1 MRNFKYLCFLFLI
14 FTNNSAKTQIENLVF
29 HGAYTFET
37 NSLQKACAVYVSIFN
52 NTKKDFSIESISTKV
67 ASKAEIHEIET
78 KKEIIKMI
86 KKENFLIKSKQ
97 QVFFQPGGTH
107 LMLMGLKKKLDD
119 GSSFEVEFSLND
131 GSKKKVPVMVL
142 NEKLKENFIE

>member
-1 MRNFKYLCFLFLI
+1 MKNLKYIHIIFLLI
-14 FTNNSAKTQIENLVF
+14 LPNTVNSNQDSLVF

-37 NSLQKACAVYVSIFN
+37 FDGQKACAVYVSIFN
-52 NTKKDFSIESISTKV
+52 NTNKDFLIESISTKV

-78 KKEIIKMI
+78 DNEIVKMK

-107 LMLMGLKKKLDD
+107 LMLMGLKKKLEDR
-119 GSSFEVEFSLND
+119 SSFKVEFSLND
-131 GSKKKVPVMVL
+131 GSQKNVNVIVL
-142 NEKLKENFIE
+142 NEKLKENLIE

>member
-1 MRNFKYLCFLFLI
+1 M
-14 FTNNSAKTQIENLVF
+14 
-29 HGAYTFET
+29 
-37 NSLQKACAVYVSIFN
+37 
-52 NTKKDFSIESISTKV
+52 
-67 ASKAEIHEIET
+67 ASKAEIHEIKTEN
-78 KKEIIKMI
+78 EIIKMK

-119 GSSFEVEFSLND
+119 GSSFEVDFSLND

>member
-1 MRNFKYLCFLFLI
+1 M
-14 FTNNSAKTQIENLVF
+14 
-29 HGAYTFET
+29 
-37 NSLQKACAVYVSIFN
+37 
-52 NTKKDFSIESISTKV
+52 
-67 ASKAEIHEIET
+67 ASKAEIHEINTEN
-78 KKEIIKMI
+78 EIIKMK

-119 GSSFEVEFSLND
+119 GSSFKVEFSLND

>member
-1 MRNFKYLCFLFLI
+1 MKNFKYIQFIFLLI
-14 FTNNSAKTQIENLVF
+14 LSNSVNSNQESIVF

-37 NSLQKACAVYVSIFN
+37 FDGQRACAVYVSIFN
-52 NTKKDFSIESISTKV
+52 NTNKDFLIESISTKV
-67 ASKAEIHEIET
+67 ASKAEIHEIKTEN
-78 KKEIIKMI
+78 EIIKMK

-119 GSSFEVEFSLND
+119 GSSFEVDFSLND
-131 GSKKKVPVMVL
+131 VSKKKVPVMVL

>member
-1 MRNFKYLCFLFLI
+1 MKNFKYIQFIFFLI
-14 FTNNSAKTQIENLVF
+14 LSNSVNSNQESIVF

-37 NSLQKACAVYVSIFN
+37 FDGQRACAVYVSIFN
-52 NTKKDFSIESISTKV
+52 NTNKDFLIESISTKV

-78 KKEIIKMI
+78 ENEIIKMK

-107 LMLMGLKKKLDD
+107 LMLMGLKKKT
-119 GSSFEVEFSLND
+119 
-131 GSKKKVPVMVL
+131 
-142 NEKLKENFIE
+142 